1 MTPERWQHVKQ
12 VLAAVLEIE
21 PASRAA
27 YLDNVCA
34 TDQSLREEVDR
45 FLVAEAVAG
54 PEFLARSWFAD
65 AQSPVV
71 LRDAELWIGRRLGR
85 YQLVEQIGVGG
96 MGEVYRAQR
105 ADDQYRSQVAI
116 KLVRAGQDSVYIV
129 SRFKAERQILAGLD
143 HPYIARL
150 LDGGTTEEGLPYF
163 VMELVE
169 GQPIDE
175 YCKAHKFSIRS
186 RLKLF
191 AQVCWA
197 VQYAHQRLIIH
208 RDIKPANILVTAE
221 GIPKLLDF
229 GIAKVL
235 NAAGA
240 AGELDLTASAF
251 RFLTPGYASPEQIK
265 EEPITTASDVY
276 SLGVVLY
283 ELLAGRSPYRGW
295 PVPGLPES
303 GLSVGARQCSNS

>member
-34 TDQSLREEVDR
+34 TDRSLREEVDR
-45 FLVAEAVAG
+45 FLAAEAVAG
-54 PEFLARSWFAD
+54 PQFLARSWFAE
-65 AQSPVV
+65 AQGPVV
-71 LRDAELWIGRRLGR
+71 LKDAELWIGRRLGS
-85 YQLVEQIGVGG
+85 YELVEQIGVGG
-96 MGEVYRAQR
+96 MGEVYRALR

-169 GQPIDE
+169 GQPM
-175 YCKAHKFSIRS
+175 R
-186 RLKLF
+186 
-191 AQVCWA
+191 
-197 VQYAHQRLIIH
+197 
-208 RDIKPANILVTAE
+208 
-221 GIPKLLDF
+221 
-229 GIAKVL
+229 
-235 NAAGA
+235 
-240 AGELDLTASAF
+240 
-251 RFLTPGYASPEQIK
+251 
-265 EEPITTASDVY
+265 
-276 SLGVVLY
+276 
-283 ELLAGRSPYRGW
+283 
-295 PVPGLPES
+295 
-303 GLSVGARQCSNS
+303 